1 MGTAAPFGHDEG
13 VSSAFAI
20 AALLLLVFYLLLLA
34 RVVLDVT
41 RSFARSWRPAGPAAV
56 GLELMYSS
64 TDAPVKTLRRLIPPL
79 RIFGIS
85 LDLSV
90 WLLLLATWVLRDVC
104 LRLVY

>member
-1 MGTAAPFGHDEG
+1 VWPGPFGHDG
-13 VSSAFAI
+13 TVSTAFAL
-20 AALLLLVFYLLLLA
+20 AALALLVFYLLLLA

-56 GLELMYSS
+56 GLELLYSS

-85 LDLSV
+85 IDLSL
-90 WLLLLATWVLRDVC
+90 WLLLLATWVLRSVC
-104 LRLVY
+104 LNLVN

>member
-1 MGTAAPFGHDEG
+1 MST
-13 VSSAFAI
+13 AFAV
-20 AALLLLVFYLLLLA
+20 AALVLLVFYLLLLG

-41 RSFARSWRPAGPAAV
+41 RSFAHSWRPAGPAAV
-56 GLELMYSS
+56 GLELLYSS

-90 WLLLLATWVLRDVC
+90 WLLLLTTWLLRRVC
-104 LRLVY
+104 LNLVN